1 MGDVTLPR
9 VFFFNMATPV
19 TFGEQVVRFLG
30 DLHPAVR
37 LPKGISLLDPY
48 RQKEVMELVQQYY
61 SRYYADNRKR
71 VFIWGINP
79 GRLGAGITGIPFT
92 DPPALLQVA
101 GIPNLFVQKPESSA
115 TFVHEVM
122 GAFGGIK
129 AFTKSFYMTSV
140 CPLGFVNEGKNF
152 NYYDDPLLQKRM
164 TPFIVQSMERQL
176 AFGARRDVAICL
188 GEGKNLHVLST
199 LNEKYSWFNQL
210 IGLPHPRFV
219 MQYRRKG
226 KSDFIRRYVAVL
238 QEVS

>member
-1 MGDVTLPR
+1 
-9 VFFFNMATPV
+9 MATKL
-19 TFGEQVVRFLG
+19 TFGEQVIRFLG
-30 DLHPAVR
+30 DLHPSAR
-37 LPKGISLLDPY
+37 LPKGISLLNPY

-61 SRYYADNRKR
+61 SQYYADTRRR

-92 DPPALLQVA
+92 DPPALSQVA
-101 GIPNLFVQKPESSA
+101 GIPNPFVQKPESSA

-129 AFTKSFYMTSV
+129 AFTTSFYMTSV

-164 TPFIVQSMERQL
+164 TAFIVQSIERQL
-176 AFGARRDVAICL
+176 EFGARSDVAICL

-199 LNEKYSWFNQL
+199 LNEKHRWFEQL

-219 MQYRRKG
+219 MQYRRKE
-226 KSDFIRRYVAVL
+226 KPNFIRRYISVL
-238 QEVS
+238 QEVK